1 MRKTIFW
8 SAWTILLALPIIY
21 GIQIYM
27 TQDMPAIEPWKWGIL
42 FGSVIVIYFSRNSD
56 DVLKHHV
63 VG

>member
-8 SAWTILLALPIIY
+8 SAWTLLLALPIIY

-27 TQDMPAIEPWKWGIL
+27 TQDLPTIEPWKWGIL
-42 FGSVIVIYFSRNSD
+42 FGAVVVIYFSRNSD

-63 VG
+63 VY

>member
-27 TQDMPAIEPWKWGIL
+27 TQDLPTIEPWKWGIL
-42 FGSVIVIYFSRNSD
+42 FGTVVVIFLSRNSD

-63 VG
+63 VY